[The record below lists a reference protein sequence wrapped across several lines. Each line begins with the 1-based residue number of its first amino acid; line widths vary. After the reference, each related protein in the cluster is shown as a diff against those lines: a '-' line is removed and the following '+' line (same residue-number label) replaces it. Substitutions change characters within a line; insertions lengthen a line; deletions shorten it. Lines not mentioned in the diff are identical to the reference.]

1 MSDFAS
7 VNGLEQSSGRAAPSA
22 QTAQLTGRLHK
33 HKNRKKEEKPSALL
47 RTWVCIHP
55 SGESSVVQVDKLSLS
70 AQLGIQPRDLRLLE
84 SQLAGQTSVILCRE
98 GAIVINMAFVK
109 AIITTAA
116 CYLVSPDDPQAM
128 RFMAD
133 LTQRLAAPMR
143 ASKSAGRLAGTGQGG
158 GAAAWGGAV
167 SRLAGP
173 GGGQG
178 GAGGKPEVRAAVAA
192 LEAAEAAAKLPFEL
206 QVLEICLDELACDLD
221 DRATQLE
228 GTAYPAVDAMAKQPS
243 PVALER
249 VRHVKNRLVRL
260 TKVTETFREVLE
272 ALLDDDRDMW
282 DMNLSAKEQQRAAA
296 EEVVAQALEASR
308 TALAAVQEEVEGAEG
323 EGEGE
328 GAHHGHGGL
337 PAASALPGPLT
348 LDAQDPAKRPPPPAW
363 PPALTPA
370 WPPSPAGSVYTPFSA
385 FSIQSHVQALM
396 LPTRQAAASPPP
408 PSPLTQPSRPPHPP
422 PPATSPGPAISPPPA
437 PEPTST
443 QAWHHLS
450 ASWSKGLQEEVQDW
464 LQRSYHQ
471 QQQQQHHHHH
481 QLAGEGR
488 KSEGGGA
495 GGAVGLSAG
504 LGAAP
509 ASVPLPWGMLSLGGH
524 TSVGGVGQHTPSHH
538 CLRVPL
544 TVEGSAG
551 GAGRAGRL
559 APAASPS
566 APYQPLSPLS
576 CSPTSLAEPAR
587 QLLTT
592 ASTASSPGPEG
603 GVLGQLGVGLLL
615 DPLPA
620 RGPEQGA
627 GEAVGG
633 SGGRPEPE

>member
-1 MSDFAS
+1 
-7 VNGLEQSSGRAAPSA
+7 
-22 QTAQLTGRLHK
+22 
-33 HKNRKKEEKPSALL
+33 
-47 RTWVCIHP
+47 
-55 SGESSVVQVDKLSLS
+55 
-70 AQLGIQPRDLRLLE
+70 
-84 SQLAGQTSVILCRE
+84 
-98 GAIVINMAFVK
+98 
-109 AIITTAA
+109 
-116 CYLVSPDDPQAM
+116 
-128 RFMAD
+128 
-133 LTQRLAAPMR
+133 
-143 ASKSAGRLAGTGQGG
+143 
-158 GAAAWGGAV
+158 
-167 SRLAGP
+167 
-173 GGGQG
+173 
-178 GAGGKPEVRAAVAA
+178 
-192 LEAAEAAAKLPFEL
+192 
-206 QVLEICLDELACDLD
+206 
-221 DRATQLE
+221 
-228 GTAYPAVDAMAKQPS
+228 
-243 PVALER
+243 
-249 VRHVKNRLVRL
+249 
-260 TKVTETFREVLE
+260 
-272 ALLDDDRDMW
+272 
-282 DMNLSAKEQQRAAA
+282 MNLSAKEQQRAAA

-328 GAHHGHGGL
+328 GAHPGHGGL

-348 LDAQDPAKRPPPPAW
+348 LDAQDPAKRPPPPAL

-385 FSIQSHVQALM
+385 FSIH
-396 LPTRQAAASPPP
+396 PAA
-408 PSPLTQPSRPPHPP
+408 PPHPP
-422 PPATSPGPAISPPPA
+422 PPAASPGPAISPPPA

-471 QQQQQHHHHH
+471 QQQHHHHHHH

-488 KSEGGGA
+488 QSEGGGV

-524 TSVGGVGQHTPSHH
+524 TSVGAVGQLTPSHH

-544 TVEGSAG
+544 TGEGLAG
-551 GAGRAGRL
+551 GAGWAGRL

-615 DPLPA
+615 DPPPA

-633 SGGRPEPE
+633 SGGRPELEVGPWGPGDGQGQGQGCGWAGGGQGRWWAGEGPRPSHHVLEEVEAAEAGQGGPLRPQPQYPPPSPLPQHSSLRELVPLGRLSRRSLVSMRSNRSGGSGLSLDSSALSDVFHEEVAVVEMLLEAYFMHIDFVHNRLKTLGEYVEDTEDLVNISLDAQRNRLISCDLLFSGVNTISITLTGLTGMFTMNLLRGSWDEASVNWLLVVVVGSLGLYTCFALLISFFLARGVVRFS